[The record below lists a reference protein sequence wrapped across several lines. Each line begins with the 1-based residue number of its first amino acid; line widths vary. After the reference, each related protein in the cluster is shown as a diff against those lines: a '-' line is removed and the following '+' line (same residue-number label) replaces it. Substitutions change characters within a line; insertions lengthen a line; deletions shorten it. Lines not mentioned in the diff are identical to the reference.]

1 MKAQSWRVVFVAVA
15 LASLS
20 AALLVKWRFDDD
32 MRVVRDRI
40 GAASQVIRT
49 AHGDIEFTTWG
60 TGPPVLVV
68 HGAGGGYDQGNLIAK
83 AMGGEGF
90 RWIIPSRFGYLR
102 SSLPADASTAA
113 QAAAFAEL
121 LDVLQISR
129 VAVLAMSGGVPP
141 SLQFAQAYPARVSA
155 LVLLSSAPFTPLTAA
170 AQKLPVPAW
179 AYNMLFSS
187 DFPYWV
193 LQKRAPSTLA
203 TIFDVSPA
211 MQAQLT
217 SKESG
222 FVAAMIGSF
231 QPVTQRVDGIR
242 NEGSAIDPNARYRLE
257 AIAQPTLVIHARDD
271 GINPF
276 AFGEYAAH
284 TIRGATF
291 MPLHNGG
298 HLLLGHHA
306 EVQTSVN
313 AFLHTHGV
321 AAPPA

>member
-15 LASLS
+15 LASSS

-32 MRVVRDRI
+32 MRVVRDRL
-40 GAASQVIRT
+40 GAASQVIR
-49 AHGDIEFTTWG
+49 AVHGDIEFTTWG

-113 QAAAFAEL
+113 QAAAFAKL
-121 LDVLQISR
+121 LDALQISR

-179 AYNMLFSS
+179 
-187 DFPYWV
+187 V
-193 LQKRAPSTLA
+193 
-203 TIFDVSPA
+203 
-211 MQAQLT
+211 
-217 SKESG
+217 
-222 FVAAMIGSF
+222 
-231 QPVTQRVDGIR
+231 
-242 NEGSAIDPNARYRLE
+242 
-257 AIAQPTLVIHARDD
+257 
-271 GINPF
+271 
-276 AFGEYAAH
+276 
-284 TIRGATF
+284 
-291 MPLHNGG
+291 
-298 HLLLGHHA
+298 
-306 EVQTSVN
+306 
-313 AFLHTHGV
+313 
-321 AAPPA
+321 